1 MNLPVQ
7 ASCRCDD
14 LTYLPPLLPVLS
26 MAKDSGSGSDIL
38 AGLAFWRWRS
48 SAWRLCQARHKD
60 CGVPAIRV
68 MLLMIRTP
76 QSVNAWNIDPA
87 MKSVNEN
94 DYCFLAAGHHA
105 LYALPGLVWQV
116 GELQSSPELLA
127 ADALAIPSAFR
138 IQGEFADTVKGHRQ
152 VDLQSPGPVQ
162 LDGFLAQ
169 QHQTLGVQINH
180 TAE

>member
-1 MNLPVQ
+1 LMLQTLQCINVLCIAPSMKYVN
-7 ASCRCDD
+7 DD
-14 LTYLPPLLPVLS
+14 
-26 MAKDSGSGSDIL
+26 
-38 AGLAFWRWRS
+38 
-48 SAWRLCQARHKD
+48 
-60 CGVPAIRV
+60 
-68 MLLMIRTP
+68 
-76 QSVNAWNIDPA
+76 N
-87 MKSVNEN
+87 
-94 DYCFLAAGHHA
+94 YCFLETGNHA

-116 GELQSSPELLA
+116 GDLQSSTELLA

-169 QHQTLGVQINH
+169 QHQTFGVQINH

>member
-1 MNLPVQ
+1 
-7 ASCRCDD
+7 
-14 LTYLPPLLPVLS
+14 
-26 MAKDSGSGSDIL
+26 
-38 AGLAFWRWRS
+38 
-48 SAWRLCQARHKD
+48 
-60 CGVPAIRV
+60 

-76 QSVNAWNIDPA
+76 QSVNAWSIDPA

-94 DYCFLAAGHHA
+94 DYCFLATGHHA

-162 LDGFLAQ
+162 DRKSTRLNSSHVKISYAVFCLKKK
-169 QHQTLGVQINH
+169 TLRTHRVPGTGARGA
-180 TAE
+180 TAGGCGRATAAAVARRRASRP

>member
-1 MNLPVQ
+1 
-7 ASCRCDD
+7 
-14 LTYLPPLLPVLS
+14 
-26 MAKDSGSGSDIL
+26 MAIK
-38 AGLAFWRWRS
+38 
-48 SAWRLCQARHKD
+48 RLEAMPARHKD

-76 QSVNAWNIDPA
+76 QSVNAWSIDPA

-94 DYCFLAAGHHA
+94 DYCFLATGHHA

-169 QHQTLGVQINH
+169 QHQTFGVQINH
-180 TAE
+180 TAK

>member
-1 MNLPVQ
+1 MVQ
-7 ASCRCDD
+7 ISSRGWHVGLGAGRTSEGRPD
-14 LTYLPPLLPVLS
+14 
-26 MAKDSGSGSDIL
+26 

-76 QSVNAWNIDPA
+76 QSVNAWSIDPA

-94 DYCFLAAGHHA
+94 DYCFLATGHHA

-169 QHQTLGVQINH
+169 QHQTFGVQINH
-180 TAE
+180 TAK